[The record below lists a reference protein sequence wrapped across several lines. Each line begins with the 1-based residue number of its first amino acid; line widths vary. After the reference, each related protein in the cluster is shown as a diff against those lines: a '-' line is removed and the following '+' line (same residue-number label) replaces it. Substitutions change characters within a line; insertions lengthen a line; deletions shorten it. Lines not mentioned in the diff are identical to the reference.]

1 MNRKKQMNIK
11 EETLVIIKNI
21 EENLGKKDGTKRLV
35 GLWDSILL
43 VGQGTMPHFHET
55 TEEIYYIISG
65 QGLMTIDGE
74 TELVDEGD
82 IVYIPSNK
90 VHTIRQTGNLPLR
103 FITVSIDIHEKLRK
117 PSQNHYI

>member
-1 MNRKKQMNIK
+1 M
-11 EETLVIIKNI
+11 IIKNI

>member
-21 EENLGKKDGTKRLV
+21 EENLEKKDGTKRLV